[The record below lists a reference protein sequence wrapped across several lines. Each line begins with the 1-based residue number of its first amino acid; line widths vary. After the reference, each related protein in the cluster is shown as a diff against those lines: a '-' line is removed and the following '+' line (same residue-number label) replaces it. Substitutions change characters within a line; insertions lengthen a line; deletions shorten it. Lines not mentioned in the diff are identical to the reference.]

1 MKAND
6 MRGACHTDLLRHQ
19 GLVELPAPAPVTDG
33 EHSERPVALGG
44 LVLQP
49 RQLGGQGWREGGL
62 APSKKL
68 LIYLIFI
75 SSYLLISIIY
85 LLEAI
90 VFSIRARQVFA
101 ICLEIKC
108 FFTSVN

>member
-1 MKAND
+1 

-49 RQLGGQGWREGGL
+49 RQLGGRQWRREDQSRGHKDGDDDEQRDRPPRSRHGDTDEESSPWKKQG
-62 APSKKL
+62 
-68 LIYLIFI
+68 
-75 SSYLLISIIY
+75 
-85 LLEAI
+85 
-90 VFSIRARQVFA
+90 
-101 ICLEIKC
+101 
-108 FFTSVN
+108 